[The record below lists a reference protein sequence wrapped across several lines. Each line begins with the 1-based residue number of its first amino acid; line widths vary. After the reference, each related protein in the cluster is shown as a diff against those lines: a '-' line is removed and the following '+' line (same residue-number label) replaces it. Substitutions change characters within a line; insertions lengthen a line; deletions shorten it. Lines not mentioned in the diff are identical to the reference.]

1 MEDVD
6 GYEVRCARAR
16 LFVCFVCVSGVE
28 RLVIGSS
35 QLGVVG
41 CWVHLSV
48 FVDSYSYISI
58 FLALPSG

>member
-1 MEDVD
+1 MIIVFLMEDVD

-16 LFVCFVCVSGVE
+16 LCVCFVCVSGVE

-48 FVDSYSYISI
+48 FVDS
-58 FLALPSG
+58 